1 MRCVV
6 QRVKCA
12 KVETDGREIARIGAG
27 LLVLLGVSEADGPKD
42 AEYCAKK
49 LAQLRIFPDAEGK
62 MNLSVSDTA
71 GEVLVVSQFTLLGDC
86 RKGNRPSFT
95 EAACPEKAEALYAAL
110 MEALKG
116 LGLRVQGGR
125 FQADMDVSLVNRGP
139 VTILID
145 STKMF

>member
-1 MRCVV
+1 
-6 QRVKCA
+6 
-12 KVETDGREIARIGAG
+12 VETDGREVARIGAG
-27 LLVLLGVSEADGPKD
+27 LLVLLGVSQEDGPKD

-71 GEVLVVSQFTLLGDC
+71 GEVLVVSQFTLFGDC

-95 EAACPEKAEALYAAL
+95 EAAHPEKAETLYVAL

-125 FQADMDVSLVNRGP
+125 FQADMDVSLVNQGP

-145 STKMF
+145 STKTF

>member
-12 KVETDGREIARIGAG
+12 RVETDGREVARIGAG
-27 LLVLLGVSEADGPKD
+27 LLVLLGVSEEDGPKD

-62 MNLSVSDTA
+62 MNLSVSDAA
-71 GEVLVVSQFTLLGDC
+71 GEVLVVSQFTLFGDC
-86 RKGNRPSFT
+86 RKGNRPSFS
-95 EAACPEKAEALYAAL
+95 EAARPEKAEALYVAL

-116 LGLRVQGGR
+116 LGLRVRGGR
-125 FQADMDVSLVNRGP
+125 FQADMDVSLVNQGP

-145 STKMF
+145 STKTF

>member
-12 KVETDGREIARIGAG
+12 RVETDGREVARIGAG
-27 LLVLLGVSEADGPKD
+27 LLVLLGVSQEDGPKD

-71 GEVLVVSQFTLLGDC
+71 GEVLVVSQFTLFGDC

-95 EAACPEKAEALYAAL
+95 EAAHPEKAETLYVAL
-110 MEALKG
+110 MEALKD

-125 FQADMDVSLVNRGP
+125 FQADMDVSLVNQGP

-145 STKMF
+145 STKTF

>member
-12 KVETDGREIARIGAG
+12 RVETDGREVARIGAG
-27 LLVLLGVSEADGPKD
+27 LLVLLGVSQEDGPKD

-71 GEVLVVSQFTLLGDC
+71 GEVLVVSQFTLFGDC

-95 EAACPEKAEALYAAL
+95 EAAHPEKAETLYVAL

-125 FQADMDVSLVNRGP
+125 FQADMDVSLVNQGP

-145 STKMF
+145 STKTF

>member
-1 MRCVV
+1 
-6 QRVKCA
+6 
-12 KVETDGREIARIGAG
+12 VETDGREVARIGAG
-27 LLVLLGVSEADGPKD
+27 LLVLLGVSQEDGPKD

-62 MNLSVSDTA
+62 MNLSVSDAA
-71 GEVLVVSQFTLLGDC
+71 GEVLVVSQFTLFGDC

-95 EAACPEKAEALYAAL
+95 EAAHPEKAETLYVAL

-125 FQADMDVSLVNRGP
+125 FQADMDVSLVNQGP

-145 STKMF
+145 STKTF